1 MIESKPKQ
9 KSHTPIQVV
18 FPIVDLDSICFF
30 DKDEE
35 EISKYKEEYSMI
47 LEYWKEFLNDPKI
60 MEYGIKFCR
69 DSAICTISK
78 GFQKDI
84 RYSSFICKR
93 SQIDAILHKII

>member
-1 MIESKPKQ
+1 
-9 KSHTPIQVV
+9 
-18 FPIVDLDSICFF
+18 
-30 DKDEE
+30 
-35 EISKYKEEYSMI
+35 MI

-93 SQIDAILHKII
+93 SQIDAILHKEYNLDEVEGLFIDWLFPYHKKQQIVEIELYSR